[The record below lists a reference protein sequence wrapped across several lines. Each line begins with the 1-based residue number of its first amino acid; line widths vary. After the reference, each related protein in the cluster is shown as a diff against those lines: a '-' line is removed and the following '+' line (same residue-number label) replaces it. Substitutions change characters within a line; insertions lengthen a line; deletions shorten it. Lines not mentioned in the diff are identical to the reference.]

1 MIKTEVIVKRIQ
13 KQRLE
18 NELKSRNQIRKF
30 EELAPIIDQLPD
42 ELSHNY
48 DLFFYATLTEEK
60 DVRRVCAEVREILG
74 VTRSEKSLDRQ
85 TGKISYIT
93 EGKGIHVKVY
103 GGELPSNCTLIPE
116 SHSYITFK
124 MECNDSTSLRE

>member
-18 NELKSRNQIRKF
+18 NELKSRSQIRKF

-48 DLFFYATLTEEK
+48 GLFFYATLTEEK

-74 VTRSEKSLDRQ
+74 VTRSEKSLDTQ

-103 GGELPSNCTLIPE
+103 GGELPSNCTLIPK
-116 SHSYITFK
+116 SVSYIRYE
-124 MECNDSTSLRE
+124 MECKND

>member
-18 NELKSRNQIRKF
+18 NELKSRSQIRKF

-48 DLFFYATLTEEK
+48 DLFFYAILTEEK
-60 DVRRVCAEVREILG
+60 DVRRVCAEVRKILG

-93 EGKGIHVKVY
+93 EGKGIQVKIF
-103 GGELPSNCTLIPE
+103 GGDLPSNCTLIPE
-116 SHSYITFK
+116 SHSYITYK
-124 MECNDSTSLRE
+124 MECKND